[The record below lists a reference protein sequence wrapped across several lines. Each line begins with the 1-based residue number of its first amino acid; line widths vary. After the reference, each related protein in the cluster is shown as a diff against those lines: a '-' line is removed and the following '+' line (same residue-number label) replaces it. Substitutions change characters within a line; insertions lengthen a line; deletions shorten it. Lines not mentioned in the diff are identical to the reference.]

1 MHVLVR
7 NEFREVKIEKCDVC
21 RTFDKQQQKE
31 TLVPHEVPDRPWAK
45 VAVDL
50 LSFKG
55 RNYMH
60 VCVDYYPSF
69 LEMDALESIRSATV
83 IRKLKLHF
91 ARHGIPETVISNNG
105 PQFTTHEFQEFSR
118 QWNFKHI
125 SSSPTYPQSNGKVE
139 AAISQ

>member
-91 ARHGIPETVISNNG
+91 ARHGIPETVISDNG
-105 PQFTTHEFQEFSR
+105 PQFTVHEFQDISR
-118 QWNFKHI
+118 Q
-125 SSSPTYPQSNGKVE
+125 
-139 AAISQ
+139 